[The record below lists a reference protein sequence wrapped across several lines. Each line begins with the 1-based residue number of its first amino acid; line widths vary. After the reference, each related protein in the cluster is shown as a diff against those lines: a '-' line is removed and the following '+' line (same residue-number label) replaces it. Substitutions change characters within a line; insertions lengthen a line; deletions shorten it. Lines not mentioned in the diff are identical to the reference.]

1 MGHVVQVLL
10 GYHLLV
16 NPEEGSG
23 QGHDGGGQLLLDQP
37 VHHVGDVTDSSLR
50 KMSAA
55 KCLLTVSTNS
65 LSCTIRTV

>member
-23 QGHDGGGQLLLDQP
+23 QGHDSGGQLLLDP
-37 VHHVGDVTDSSLR
+37 TVHQVGGVTEQLLSLQT
-50 KMSAA
+50 
-55 KCLLTVSTNS
+55 L
-65 LSCTIRTV
+65 

>member
-23 QGHDGGGQLLLDQP
+23 QGHDGGGQLLIDQP
-37 VHHVGDVTDSSLR
+37 VHHVGDVTEQLLEEDV
-50 KMSAA
+50 
-55 KCLLTVSTNS
+55 CLEVSVDC
-65 LSCTIRTV
+65 LYKLFKLHY